1 MTRRARGVAAAVALA
16 TLGAAAT
23 VEEDEG
29 DAATLA
35 RGTARA
41 AYAAATVATMVV
53 DYKLA
58 KRETW
63 RSEGGAH
70 DRNAK
75 RLHAMCGANGGLYVK
90 AGQFASTAGGVPEA
104 YARRLSKLQDEV
116 APSPRDAVL
125 KVVRNEF
132 GGRAPEALFE
142 TFEPEPMA
150 AASLAHVH
158 RAVLKSG
165 RTVAVKIQRPGL
177 ERSIESDISTMSALV
192 RFTRLFF
199 PSFDFGFMVDEFKS
213 RLEKE
218 IDFEAEGRNCE
229 RLGLAFADDARIDT
243 PEVFWDLTT
252 RRVLTME
259 FIDGEKLTNI
269 EGMREKG
276 LDPEHAALALS
287 DCFAR
292 MLLVHGYIHGD
303 PHPGNLLCRAHPDG
317 SGRTQVVLLDHGLYS
332 ELTEESRKAMS
343 NLWIAIAVGDSVRAV
358 AAAKAL
364 QVPDE
369 FAWLMPLALARK
381 TSSGEPVDRRV
392 LEKQWADDKAKGGAG
407 RPGLGEAAI
416 IGNNLSKEMII
427 VLRANALVR
436 NVIKALGDSRESS
449 IAALEMKRQWCNVRY
464 AALGLIVPRALG
476 ASSISRGVS
485 TRRKLLWR
493 ARSFGIFARVSRR
506 AFARVFARRR
516 SAPP

>member
-1 MTRRARGVAAAVALA
+1 MRTRRVAVAAVTTATALVAAAA
-16 TLGAAAT
+16 T
-23 VEEDEG
+23 EEDDG
-29 DAATLA
+29 PATLA
-35 RGTARA
+35 RGSVRA
-41 AYAAATVATMVV
+41 VYAASTVAMMVV

-58 KRETW
+58 ARETW
-63 RSEGGAH
+63 RDEGGAH
-70 DRNAK
+70 DRNAR
-75 RLHAMCGANGGLYVK
+75 RLHAMCSANGGLYVK
-90 AGQFASTAGGVPEA
+90 AGQFVSTAGGVPMA
-104 YARRLSKLQDEV
+104 YTRRLSKLQDDV

-142 TFEPEPMA
+142 MFEPEPMA
-150 AASLAHVH
+150 AASLAQVH
-158 RAVLKSG
+158 RAVLKDG
-165 RTVAVKIQRPGL
+165 QKVAVKIQRPGL

-192 RFTRLFF
+192 NFTKVFF
-199 PSFDFGFMVDEFKS
+199 PSFDFGFMVNEFKS

-229 RLGLAFADDARIDT
+229 RLGSAFADDPRIAT
-243 PEVFWDLTT
+243 PKIFWDVTT
-252 RRVLTME
+252 RRVLVME
-259 FIDGEKLTNI
+259 FIEGEKLTNI
-269 EGMREKG
+269 EGMRAKG
-276 LDPEHAALALS
+276 LDSKHAALALS

-343 NLWIAIAVGDSVRAV
+343 NLWIAIAVGDSARAV
-358 AAAKAL
+358 TAAKAL

-381 TSSGEPVDRRV
+381 TPSGEAVDRRV
-392 LEKQWADDKAKGGAG
+392 LEKQWADDKAKGGTG

-436 NVIKALGDSRESS
+436 NVIKALGDSRERS

-464 AALGLIVPRALG
+464 AALGLIIPRALG
-476 ASSISRGVS
+476 ETSISRGVS
-485 TRRKLLWR
+485 LRRKLLWR
-493 ARSFGIFARVSRR
+493 VRAFGVFARVSRR
-506 AFARVFARRR
+506 AFARVFRRR
-516 SAPP
+516 PKAP

>member
-1 MTRRARGVAAAVALA
+1 
-16 TLGAAAT
+16 
-23 VEEDEG
+23 
-29 DAATLA
+29 
-35 RGTARA
+35 
-41 AYAAATVATMVV
+41 MVV

-63 RSEGGAH
+63 RREGGAH

-150 AASLAHVH
+150 AASLAQVH

-229 RLGLAFADDARIDT
+229 RLGLAFADDARIDD
-243 PEVFWDLTT
+243 PRGFLGFNHSSRADDGVH
-252 RRVLTME
+252 RR
-259 FIDGEKLTNI
+259 
-269 EGMREKG
+269 RET
-276 LDPEHAALALS
+276 DEHRR
-287 DCFAR
+287 DAR
-292 MLLVHGYIHGD
+292 ERSRPRARRARTERLF
-303 PHPGNLLCRAHPDG
+303 RAHA
-317 SGRTQVVLLDHGLYS
+317 
-332 ELTEESRKAMS
+332 SRARVHPRRSSPWKFALPRAPRRRGANAS
-343 NLWIAIAVGDSVRAV
+343 RAVGSRLVQRAHGGIAQGDV
-358 AAAKAL
+358 
-364 QVPDE
+364 E
-369 FAWLMPLALARK
+369 FM
-381 TSSGEPVDRRV
+381 DRYRGRR
-392 LEKQWADDKAKGGAG
+392 QRPRGG
-407 RPGLGEAAI
+407 R
-416 IGNNLSKEMII
+416 
-427 VLRANALVR
+427 
-436 NVIKALGDSRESS
+436 RESF
-449 IAALEMKRQWCNVRY
+449 
-464 AALGLIVPRALG
+464 
-476 ASSISRGVS
+476 ASAG
-485 TRRKLLWR
+485 
-493 ARSFGIFARVSRR
+493 
-506 AFARVFARRR
+506 
-516 SAPP
+516 

>member
-150 AASLAHVH
+150 AASLAQVH

-317 SGRTQVVLLDHGLYS
+317 GGRTQVVLLDHGLYS

-381 TSSGEPVDRRV
+381 TPSGEPVDRTSPREAVGRRQGQRRRRASRSRRGRDHRQQFIERDDHRV
-392 LEKQWADDKAKGGAG
+392 TSERAGAKRHQGA
-407 RPGLGEAAI
+407 RRLARELHRRARDEA
-416 IGNNLSKEMII
+416 S
-427 VLRANALVR
+427 VV
-436 NVIKALGDSRESS
+436 
-449 IAALEMKRQWCNVRY
+449 Q
-464 AALGLIVPRALG
+464 RAL
-476 ASSISRGVS
+476 R
-485 TRRKLLWR
+485 R
-493 ARSFGIFARVSRR
+493 ARSHRPARSRC
-506 AFARVFARRR
+506 VFHLARRLH
-516 SAPP
+516 AA